1 VEAFPVSESTDLSAV
16 DEVRRVLSR
25 PLFNPVLKVWVG
37 EGKLDYE
44 VYLRTGE
51 LLALQTPRAELVAP
65 DELMFQVV
73 HQAQE
78 IWLKL
83 LAHEFAE
90 SVGELDCDALW
101 GVSARLER
109 CARITGC
116 LTHELGV
123 LESLTPDTYQIIRRH
138 LGNGSGQESP
148 GFNAVR
154 VAAQYVADALD
165 RMLARNGVGLA
176 EVYGDA
182 DPALKRICELLV
194 DVDEGY
200 QTWLFTHYMLVR
212 RTIGVGRGVEAL
224 DGVPTQVLTGRM
236 TQPLF
241 RSLWAVRNDLTAGW
255 QREGGYAPGAERH
268 ETRVSA

>member
-1 VEAFPVSESTDLSAV
+1 VSESTDPSAV
-16 DEVRRVLSR
+16 DEVREVLSR

-44 VYLRTGE
+44 VYLRTPE
-51 LLALQTPRAELVAP
+51 LLRLQTPRTQLVAP
-65 DELMFQVV
+65 DELMFQIV

-83 LAHEFAE
+83 LAHELAE
-90 SVGELDCDALW
+90 TVGELDAGALW
-101 GVSARLER
+101 EASARLER
-109 CARITGC
+109 SARITHC
-116 LTHELGV
+116 LTLELRV
-123 LESLTPDTYQIIRRH
+123 LESLTPDTYQTIRRN

-148 GFNAVR
+148 GFNSVR
-154 VAAQYVADALD
+154 VAARYVSEALD
-165 RMLARNGVGLA
+165 RILARHDVTPA
-176 EVYGDA
+176 EVYGGEQ
-182 DPALKRICELLV
+182 PALKRICELLV

-224 DGVPTQVLTGRM
+224 DGVPTQILTGRM

-255 QREGGYAPGAERH
+255 QREGGYEPGADRH